1 MKTYF
6 GSKFDYIDSLQFE
19 QNKNYLDLGC
29 RDNILKKHL
38 PQKINYTGVD
48 LFQNDHNGV
57 DIISNVEESIPV
69 EDNSFDYIF
78 MLDILEHLN
87 DFQGVLENSLIKLK
101 KGGELYINLPN
112 LSYFKYRIDYLINGK
127 FTVTSKYKLKY
138 NGSIDRHRWLTNFD
152 DIFSFFNEFISENEL
167 GLDVILL
174 TTKKIRILK
183 PFLNKPNLNAVFF
196 RDVVVKILK

>member
-29 RDNILKKHL
+29 RDNILKKYL

-87 DFQGVLENSLIKLK
+87 DFQGVLENSLKKLK

-112 LSYFKYRIDYLINGK
+112 LSYFKFRIDYLINGK

-138 NGSIDRHRWLTNFD
+138 NGSIDRHRWLTNFY
-152 DIFSFFNEFISENEL
+152 DIKSFFEDFSNSNILDFEIILLGSKKMNFIS
-167 GLDVILL
+167 
-174 TTKKIRILK
+174 
-183 PFLNKPNLNAVFF
+183 PFIVKTSNAVLFK
-196 RDVVVKILK
+196 DVFLSITK

>member
-1 MKTYF
+1 MKTYY

-29 RDNILKKHL
+29 RDNILKKYL

-69 EDNSFDYIF
+69 KDNSFDYIF

-87 DFQGVLENSLIKLK
+87 DFQGVLENSLRKLK
-101 KGGELYINLPN
+101 KGGRLYINLPN
-112 LSYFKYRIDYLINGK
+112 LSYFKYRIDFFLNGK
-127 FTVTSKYKLKY
+127 FTVTSKYKLTH
-138 NGSIDRHRWLTNFD
+138 NGSIDRHRWLTNLD
-152 DIFSFFNEFISENEL
+152 DTFSFFESLSKKDSSQINYC
-167 GLDVILL
+167 LL
-174 TTKKIRILK
+174 SSKKIK
-183 PFLNKPNLNAVFF
+183 NFSFLFKGKNNGLFF
-196 RDVVVKILK
+196 KDIFITIIK

>member
-1 MKTYF
+1 MKTFY
-6 GSKFDYIDSLQFE
+6 GSKFDYIKSLHFGE
-19 QNKNYLDLGC
+19 NKNYLDLGC
-29 RDNILKKHL
+29 RDNILKTYL

-87 DFQGVLENSLIKLK
+87 DFQGVLENALKKLK
-101 KGGELYINLPN
+101 IGGELYINLPN
-112 LSYFKYRIDYLINGK
+112 LSYFKYRIDYLLNGK
-127 FTVTSKYKLKY
+127 FTVTGKYKLTY

-152 DIFSFFNEFISENEL
+152 DVFFFFNEFISHN
-167 GLDVILL
+167 GFCFDITLL
-174 TTKKIRILK
+174 TTRKLRILK
-183 PFLNKPNLNAVFF
+183 PFINNLNFNAVLF
-196 RDVVVKILK
+196 RDVVIKIIK